1 MAEAHAAGE
10 EAGDAEEAL
19 GPAVRLRQR
28 LVGGAKAEKNRVTG
42 LHADERRPRVVRDR
56 VDEAGDEAAD
66 KQEDGAMSRRDWL
79 REIRARSLG

>member
-19 GPAVRLRQR
+19 GPAVRLRRR
-28 LVGGAKAEKNRVTG
+28 LVGGAKAEKNRVAG

-56 VDEAGDEAAD
+56 VNEAGDEAAD
-66 KQEDGAMSRRDWL
+66 QEGDGGIL
-79 REIRARSLG
+79 C